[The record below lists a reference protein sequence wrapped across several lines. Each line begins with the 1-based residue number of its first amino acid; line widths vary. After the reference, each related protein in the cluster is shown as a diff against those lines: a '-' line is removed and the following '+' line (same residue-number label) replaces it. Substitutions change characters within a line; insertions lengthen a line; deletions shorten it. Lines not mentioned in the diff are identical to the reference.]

1 MRKYSL
7 QILVVI
13 MSVSLIGIIIVQA
26 FWIRNAIQVKETEY
40 KKNIRE
46 AIASIIKKVERKQ
59 AVMFISENLENIS
72 MQRIGSSS
80 MFDKGFVEYFHGDS
94 VFHIIADSAGYIT
107 SNELKMNIISSERK
121 SQNNERFKVIKETIQ
136 KKEPENNALIISSL
150 KYTGNESNVIVVRDS
165 IIADS
170 NIFTTKEIYLNVFDD
185 MLHEY
190 ETRYNP
196 IEDRLEIERLDTLIK
211 TEILEKGL
219 DKNYEYAI
227 IDTRQDTIYKSSE
240 GFKDEFTLKS
250 FKASLFPDALVDEPI
265 YLYLYLPGMNNVI
278 YKSISYML
286 LGSIVFTLVIIVIF
300 FVTARITFRQKK
312 LSEIKSDFINN
323 MTHEFKTPIA
333 TISLAADSIINPK
346 IISNEEKIND
356 YIKIIKEENR
366 RMNNQVESVLQ
377 ISLLEKEKFKVNLQ
391 EFDLHE
397 LIQRAVKN
405 IELKIKEKSG
415 VLKMS
420 LEAENPF
427 ALVDET
433 HFLNIIHNLLDNA
446 IKYSPEILFITLKTR
461 NQNGK
466 IHISVEDQGIG
477 IKNDEL
483 VRIFDKFY
491 RVPTGNVHNVKGFG
505 LGLSYV
511 KAIVKEFNGTIHA
524 ISEFGNLPAGKAGGS
539 KFEINIPVIPVHN
552 GK

>member
-7 QILVVI
+7 HILVVI
-13 MSVSLIGIIIVQA
+13 MTISLIGIIVVQA
-26 FWIRNAIQVKETEY
+26 FWIKNAIEVKEAEY
-40 KKNIRE
+40 KENIRE
-46 AIASIIKKVERKQ
+46 AIASIIKKIERKQ
-59 AVMFISENLENIS
+59 AVVFISENLENITI
-72 MQRIGSSS
+72 QRLGSSS
-80 MFDKGFVEYFHGDS
+80 LIQKGFVEYFHGDS
-94 VFHIIADSAGYIT
+94 VFSINADSLMYT
-107 SNELKMNIISSERK
+107 TNDEVKLNIVPTEWK
-121 SQNNERFKVIKETIQ
+121 NQNNEHLKVISKQ
-136 KKEPENNALIISSL
+136 NNSKKHEKPFAFSKL
-150 KYTGNESNVIVVRDS
+150 KYSGNEDNIVIVRDS
-165 IIADS
+165 IITDS
-170 NIFTTKEIYLNVFDD
+170 NVFTTKEVYLNVFDD

-196 IEDRLEIERLDTLIK
+196 VDDRLEIEMLDTLIK

-219 DKNYEYAI
+219 DKDYEYAI
-227 IDTRQDTIYKSSE
+227 IDTRQDTIFRSSE
-240 GFKDEFTLKS
+240 GFVEEYKPKA

-265 YLYLYLPGMNNVI
+265 YLYLYLPGMNTVI

-286 LGSIVFTLVIIVIF
+286 LGSILFTLIIIVIF
-300 FVTARITFRQKK
+300 FVTARITFKQKK

-333 TISLAADSIINPK
+333 TISLAADSIVNPK
-346 IISNEEKIND
+346 IISDEEKVGD

-377 ISLLEKEKFKVNLQ
+377 ISLLEREKFKVDLQ

-397 LIQRAVKN
+397 LIEKAIKN

-415 VLKMS
+415 TLKVS

-446 IKYSPEILFITLKTR
+446 IKYSTDLLAIALKTQ

-466 IHISVEDQGIG
+466 ILISVEDFGIG
-477 IKNDEL
+477 IRNEDL

-491 RVPTGNVHNVKGFG
+491 RVSTGNVHNVKGFG

-511 KAIVKEFNGTIHA
+511 KAIVNQFNGN
-524 ISEFGNLPAGKAGGS
+524 ISATSVFGKGSSFVINL
-539 KFEINIPVIPVHN
+539 PVIPVNH

>member
-13 MSVSLIGIIIVQA
+13 MSISLVGIVVVQA
-26 FWIRNAIQVKETEY
+26 FWIKNAIQVKETEY
-40 KKNIRE
+40 KENVRE
-46 AIASIIKKVERKQ
+46 AIASIIKKIERKQ
-59 AVMFISENLENIS
+59 AVVFISENLESFDI
-72 MQRIGSSS
+72 QRIENSSIMS
-80 MFDKGFVEYFHGDS
+80 KGFVEYFHGDTILH
-94 VFHIIADSAGYIT
+94 FNTDSFEYIT
-107 SNELKMNIISSERK
+107 DNEFKINIASNSTAKTRNEQLKVLR
-121 SQNNERFKVIKETIQ
+121 ETKHQ
-136 KKEPENNALIISSL
+136 KKTNNPIVLSTI
-150 KYTGNESNVIVVRDS
+150 KYTGNDKNIIVLQDS
-165 IIADS
+165 VTVNS
-170 NIFTTKEIYLNVFDD
+170 NILSTREVYLNVLDD
-185 MLHEY
+185 MIHEY

-219 DKNYEYAI
+219 DKDYEYAI
-227 IDTRQDTIYKSSE
+227 IDNRRDSIYKKSE
-240 GFKDEFTLKS
+240 GFIDGFVPKS

-265 YLYLYLPGMNNVI
+265 HLYLYLPGMNSVI

-286 LGSIVFTLVIIVIF
+286 LGSITFTLVIIVIF
-300 FVTARITFRQKK
+300 FVTARITFKQKK

-333 TISLAADSIINPK
+333 TISLAADSIINPR
-346 IISNEEKIND
+346 IISNEEKINEFV
-356 YIKIIKEENR
+356 KIIKEENR

-377 ISLLEKEKFKVNLQ
+377 ISLLEKEKYKVNLQ
-391 EFDLHE
+391 KFDLHE
-397 LIQRAVKN
+397 LIQKAVKN

-415 VLKMS
+415 VLKVS

-427 ALVDET
+427 SLVDET

-446 IKYSPEILFITLKTR
+446 IKYSPEILVITLKTR
-461 NQNGK
+461 NQNGN
-466 IHISVEDQGIG
+466 IHISIEDHGIG

-511 KAIVKEFNGTIHA
+511 KAIVTEFNGSIHA
-524 ISEFGNLPAGKAGGS
+524 NSESGKGS
-539 KFEINIPVIPVHN
+539 KFEMNLPVIPVNN